1 MCGINCGPAECRVIV
16 NSLLHTYRHFR
27 IQGMLH
33 VLRDAC
39 PGFYEELETMVRN
52 LEAVAA
58 RPAKSVGVGEAA
70 MHDPLCRG
78 QKPTSPRLHR
88 KHL

>member
-1 MCGINCGPAECRVIV
+1 VRYQLWSCRMQGDRQQPSTHIPALQDSRDAA
-16 NSLLHTYRHFR
+16 RAA
-27 IQGMLH
+27 
-33 VLRDAC
+33 DAC
-39 PGFYEELETMVRN
+39 PGFYEELETMVRK

-78 QKPTSPRLHR
+78 QKPPPPPA
-88 KHL
+88 